1 MLRNVKRKTCLC
13 PLQLFSLYTLTQIN
27 IYVARFSSH
36 NRIYTEATILQ
47 FQLRLWK
54 RRFYYRIR
62 MDVVELRAI
71 KLSLAKKVI
80 SRTYFNDF
88 PHHRWMYI
96 NLSGSNTPLAYLV
109 NLVRLL
115 LDWSRMIIVPVCVYC
130 WSYLLHLMVFMLIL
144 VVLST

>member
-36 NRIYTEATILQ
+36 NRTYTEATILQ

-71 KLSLAKKVI
+71 KFSVAKK
-80 SRTYFNDF
+80 
-88 PHHRWMYI
+88 
-96 NLSGSNTPLAYLV
+96 
-109 NLVRLL
+109 
-115 LDWSRMIIVPVCVYC
+115 
-130 WSYLLHLMVFMLIL
+130 SY
-144 VVLST
+144 